1 MHALLDLT
9 CRLSLAQAISIDQAA
24 EQGAASGQVQD
35 PDSEACVVCLDEAK
49 THILAPC
56 GHQCVCGPCS
66 ERLVQGHCPVCRAA
80 VTMTMRVF
88 K

>member
-1 MHALLDLT
+1 MRDLT
-9 CRLSLAQAISIDQAA
+9 CRLSLPQATAIDQAA

-35 PDSEACVVCLDEAK
+35 PDSEACVVCMDGAK
-49 THILAPC
+49 SHVLVPC

-66 ERLVQGHCPVCRAA
+66 ERLAQGHCPVCRTA
-80 VTMTMRVF
+80 VTMAMPVF